1 MTRPRL
7 SHLVTM
13 AVAAAGGAARRR
25 IPVRR
30 TTKAALSLAAT
41 VTMAAA
47 LAGLAAGPA
56 SAKPYPPPSIHLLCT
71 AAPTNGALHGSV
83 CALAFGQTTA
93 PNAYSATI
101 AVSKA
106 GSAGPNVTFALT
118 AGSLPPGLS
127 MSPPSGTSAAI
138 TGNPTHTGTFNFTIK
153 ATDGGLTSTMTYQIT
168 ITVQGPPDQLVCT
181 PAANGGFLENGVCV
195 LPDAVIGQSYQG
207 HMVTSHMAGG
217 TLSVV
222 SGALPPGLTLPATF
236 TGAGDIVGGTPTQQV
251 AVNFTVQGTG
261 DQGQPLYQAYS
272 ITVDPNEPIAI
283 NASGGTDLGGT
294 VGQGF
299 AQNFF
304 LSGGAAPYTW
314 SLASGQLP
322 PGLSLRTFSDP
333 RDANDELAGTPTTA
347 GTYTFTMRLADYN
360 GQQATQQFTITIDPP
375 LQIVSPLP
383 AGTVGV
389 PYSHDLI
396 AQGGAPPYSWS
407 VVNNISEL
415 PPGLTLGTTPPDFNN
430 VLTGTPTQA
439 GTFSFPMEVQDS
451 QGNMVPGTV
460 TVTIN
465 P

>member
-1 MTRPRL
+1 MTHPRL

-13 AVAAAGGAARRR
+13 AMAAAEGTGRRK

-30 TTKAALSLAAT
+30 ATKAALSLAAT

-56 SAKPYPPPSIHLLCT
+56 WAKPYPPPSIHLLCT

-101 AVSKA
+101 AVSRA
-106 GSAGPNVTFALT
+106 GSAGPNVTFAVT

-127 MSPPSGTSAAI
+127 LAASSGTSTVI
-138 TGNPTHTGTFNFTIK
+138 TGNPTRTGTSNFTIK
-153 ATDGGLTSTMTYQIT
+153 ATDGGLTSTMAYQIT
-168 ITVQGPPDQLVCT
+168 VTVQGPPDQLVCD
-181 PAANGGFLENGVCV
+181 PADNGGFLESGVCV
-195 LPDAVIGQSYQG
+195 LPDAVSGLPYQG
-207 HMVTSHMAGG
+207 HLVTSHKAGG
-217 TLSVV
+217 SLSVV
-222 SGALPPGLTLPATF
+222 SGTLPPGLSLPATF
-236 TGAGDIVGGTPTQQV
+236 TGSGDVISGAPGQQGGQ
-251 AVNFTVQGTG
+251 NFTVQGAG

-272 ITVDPNEPIAI
+272 IAVDPNQPLSI

-294 VGQGF
+294 VGQAF

-333 RDANDELAGTPTTA
+333 RDASDELAGTPATA
-347 GTYTFTMRLADYN
+347 GTYTFTMRLTDYN
-360 GQQATQQFTITIDPP
+360 GQQATQQFTATIDPA
-375 LQIVSPLP
+375 LQIVSTLP

-389 PYSHDLI
+389 RYSHDLV

-451 QGNMVPGTV
+451 QGNMVSGTV
-460 TVTIN
+460 TVTVN